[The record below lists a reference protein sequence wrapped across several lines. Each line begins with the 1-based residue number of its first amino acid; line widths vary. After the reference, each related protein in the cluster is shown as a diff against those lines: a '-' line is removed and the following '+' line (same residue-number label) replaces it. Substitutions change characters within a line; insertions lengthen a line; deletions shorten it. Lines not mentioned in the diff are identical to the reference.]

1 MIILSGTKV
10 QVLASNGKKRGP
22 NVGSIGYVSGV
33 LSSGGLIYPAFK
45 HMRSYMERVSH
56 KASILNLNRRV
67 AESGTVRIVFTRFG
81 YKGRPRIVAKTLMC
95 VVPMVPLTTKR
106 TMKMFLKGVTTIQ
119 APSKSVVAI
128 APIKEDYTSIETL
141 DMVDLVAQIYSY
153 VLYLNSNRTFS
164 SVYNISGQQ
173 VRPYTHNKTIVDC
186 VDLSNLPLT
195 KVCCALLRQIAINK
209 YNNPAYKEALL
220 HDNFVPAIIA
230 LKRVV
235 AHFER
240 TNLDQGIR
248 AMNHS
253 FPVIASA
260 YALQYLPQSVIAQIF
275 EKKLAAGVPRSML
288 HEVFDNII
296 KMRKLYWSLSTDN
309 RCKTTPKTN

>member
-1 MIILSGTKV
+1 MIILPGTKV

-22 NVGSIGYVSGV
+22 NAGSVGYVSGV
-33 LSSGGLIYPAFK
+33 LSSGGLIYPVFK
-45 HMRSYMERVSH
+45 HIRNYIERVPH
-56 KASILNLNRRV
+56 KTSMLNLDRKV
-67 AESGTVRIVFTRFG
+67 AENGTVRIVFTRFG
-81 YKGRPRIVAKTLMC
+81 YKGRPRIVTKTLTC
-95 VVPMVPLTTKR
+95 IVPMVPLTTKR
-106 TMKMFLKGVTTIQ
+106 TMKTFLKGITTIKV
-119 APSKSVVAI
+119 PSKCIAI
-128 APIKEDYTSIETL
+128 APIDEDYTSIEDL

-230 LKRVV
+230 LRRIA

-240 TNLDQGIR
+240 EDLRRKMRMINR
-248 AMNHS
+248 S
-253 FPVIASA
+253 FPAIAGA
-260 YALQYLPQSVIAQIF
+260 YTLQYLPRGVIAHIF
-275 EKKLAAGVPRSML
+275 EGEFAAGVPRSML

-296 KMRKLYWSLSTDN
+296 KMRKIYQSLSTDN